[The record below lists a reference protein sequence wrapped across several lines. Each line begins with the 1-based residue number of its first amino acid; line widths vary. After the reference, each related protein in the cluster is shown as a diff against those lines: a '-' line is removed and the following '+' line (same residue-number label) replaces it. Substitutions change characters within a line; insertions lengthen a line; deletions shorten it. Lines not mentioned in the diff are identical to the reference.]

1 MLRSINDLFGYGINA
16 MDGPAGTVFDFYF
29 DDALWAVRYLVVDT
43 GVILPGRKVLVTP
56 QAITEADWASRLLS
70 VPHTQQEIREGP
82 SREEDK
88 PVSRQEEEELH
99 EYYQWAPYWAPGV
112 PFGAAPI
119 SPPAGHPEGLEKRP
133 EGDPHLRSLREV
145 LGYALVAADG
155 QIGHIEDFV
164 ADDENW
170 AIRLAVIDTRNWLP
184 GKKVAFSPH
193 WIDRI
198 DWGGKMAQTRL
209 KQDQIRDAPE
219 FDPAEPVNEELEVR
233 LYDYYGRPH

>member
-1 MLRSINDLFGYGINA
+1 MFRSLSDLFGYGINA
-16 MDGPAGTVFDFYF
+16 VDGPAGSVYDFYF
-29 DDALWAVRYLVVDT
+29 DDTLWGVRYVVADT
-43 GVILPGRKVLVTP
+43 GVILPGRKVLLAP
-56 QAITEADWASRLLS
+56 QAITEADWAARLLS
-70 VPHTQQEIREGP
+70 VPLTQKEIREGP

-119 SPPAGHPEGLEKRP
+119 PPPGPQPEGFEKAP
-133 EGDPHLRSLREV
+133 KGDPHLRSLREV
-145 LGYALVAADG
+145 LGYALVATDG

-164 ADDENW
+164 ADDETW
-170 AIRLAVIDTRNWLP
+170 GIRLAVIDTRNWLP

-198 DWGGKMAQTRL
+198 DWGGKMAKTRL
-209 KQDQIRDAPE
+209 NTDQIRNAPE